1 MHGMTDFF
9 EFHQWA
15 NATLIDFCEGLDN
28 ATLDAEEP
36 GSYGTIR
43 GALTHLFVTQNEFLA
58 ATVDGAPPAS
68 LFNGMP
74 FPGFAALREAARIT
88 DAAFL
93 AAARGRDPDEMLHAQ
108 WGGRDYEFN
117 IMVPLVQ
124 VVNHGSEHRTEIQS
138 ILSRRGIR
146 APLLTPWVWVG
157 LEQG

>member
-1 MHGMTDFF
+1 MHGLTDFF

-15 NATLIDFCEGLDN
+15 NATLIDFCEGLDD

-43 GALTHLFVTQNEFLA
+43 GALTHLFVTQTEFL
-58 ATVDGAPPAS
+58 TVIDGSPPTS
-68 LFNGMP
+68 LVDGMP
-74 FPGFAALREAARIT
+74 FPGFAALREAARVT

-93 AAARGRDPDEMLHAQ
+93 AAATDRDPDETIRTQ
-108 WGGRDYEFN
+108 WGGRDYAFN
-117 IMVPLVQ
+117 IMVLLVQ
-124 VVNHGSEHRTEIQS
+124 TVNHGSEHRTEIQS

-146 APLLTPWVWVG
+146 APLLTTWMWAG